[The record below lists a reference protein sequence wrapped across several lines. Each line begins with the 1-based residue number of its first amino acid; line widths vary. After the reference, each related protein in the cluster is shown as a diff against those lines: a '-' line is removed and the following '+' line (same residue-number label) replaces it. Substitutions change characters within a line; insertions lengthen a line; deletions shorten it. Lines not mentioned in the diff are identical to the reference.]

1 MKYQVSFRTKT
12 WYLHM
17 WKWNFS
23 SRVEKYWTCLLC
35 SLMKYFSTLKE
46 KLSPRGHVHVISF
59 IHARVQPQSFHL
71 NGNTIGF
78 HPQIQKLKWEFT
90 LLQVR
95 WVSLHV
101 GVSVITHS
109 FTVKI
114 DLNYQGT
121 CKWLFIWLWLGAW
134 YLSTAKCF
142 KHKKYLYK
150 KRALRTA
157 V

>member
-1 MKYQVSFRTKT
+1 MATLRDMKFLFSC
-12 WYLHM
+12 
-17 WKWNFS
+17 WKILNMLAVLTHEIF
-23 SRVEKYWTCLLC
+23 
-35 SLMKYFSTLKE
+35 FN
-46 KLSPRGHVHVISF
+46 SPRGHVHVISF

-101 GVSVITHS
+101 GVSVIMHS

-150 KRALRTA
+150 KSALRTA